1 MTHAMNALELN
12 PDCDLNIAFVED
24 DYMTELHIKW
34 MDEPGTTDVL
44 SFPMDMPEEPGQA
57 VTLGDIVIS
66 PVVAAAQALQ
76 QGHSTEHEIYIL
88 ATHGLLH
95 IIGYDHADKA
105 DEKIMFE
112 LQEKIV
118 TDWEKRSCHGAHQI
132 MDAGMDR
139 SSRSMFQARNQGAP
153 PLQLLG
159 FGSKMVV
166 TGDVTQIDL
175 PNGQNSGLRVI
186 RDILKDINLVLS

>member
-1 MTHAMNALELN
+1 MTIEVTNTSGQLVPTTEITSLMTHAMNALELN

-44 SFPMDMPEEPGQA
+44 SFPMDMPEEPGEA

-95 IIGYDHADKA
+95 IIGYDHADTA

-118 TDWEKRSCHGAHQI
+118 TDWEKRS
-132 MDAGMDR
+132 
-139 SSRSMFQARNQGAP
+139 
-153 PLQLLG
+153 
-159 FGSKMVV
+159 
-166 TGDVTQIDL
+166 
-175 PNGQNSGLRVI
+175 
-186 RDILKDINLVLS
+186 